1 MTLAVFI
8 PGYITVPLA
17 GLAMIVIAAHMV
29 ILERSGERGVRRRI
43 RISNGWVMLINTPL
57 IAAGFSLV
65 DPSVRP
71 RMFLIVWTTIIGLVA
86 ITLLLAAADI
96 ANTAAQS
103 RRSLRDLRD
112 ARRAMLERTR
122 ADLASGAASGARSDD

>member
-8 PGYITVPLA
+8 PGFVTIPLA
-17 GLAMIVIAAHMV
+17 GLAMVVIAAHMV
-29 ILERSGERGVRRRI
+29 VLERSGERGVRRRI
-43 RISNGWVMLINTPL
+43 RIANGWVMLINAPL

-65 DPSVRP
+65 EPGARP

-96 ANTAAQS
+96 LNTAAKS
-103 RRSLRDLRD
+103 RRSLRELRE
-112 ARRAMLERTR
+112 ARREMFERTR
-122 ADLASGAASGARSDD
+122 ADLAERAASGAGRDD